1 MTTSPFNVLIT
12 GATGFLGTQIVR
24 ILLDQ
29 TDHDIRVLVRGAD
42 DDEVL
47 LRLSR
52 AWWEWPELLDAIGE
66 RIHIVRGDITE
77 TELGMESAEYQDLAV
92 TITHIIHTAADWRL
106 NASLEELEKTNVQ
119 GTLNVLKLAHLAH
132 ENHNLI
138 RFSHIS
144 TAYVAGRCEGIVSED
159 SLTDRYG
166 FLSDYEK
173 TKYNAELEVNDSDLP
188 LSIFR
193 PGMIVGD
200 SNTGYIK
207 TFNTFYA
214 PIRLYLSGKHRILP
228 VDPSTKINI
237 IPVDCVARAVVEL
250 TFNLEAEGLT
260 FHLTSPYESL
270 PTVGELIKFLRQW
283 SNENLS
289 FNLPQPIFAPWLTSF
304 ISKISNSEFIKDSK
318 NIGFLKT
325 VDTLAPY
332 LHEEREFLRDNTDR
346 LFGSCKMNWQD
357 YLPKLLDFAIYM
369 GFFHRSDRTVHEQI
383 LYRLKGRS
391 RPMQYYDVVNGDII
405 ERSSVRIH
413 SDILKASASLKKL
426 KIQKGD
432 KVALVGF
439 NSTRYLI
446 LDVAIGLVGG
456 ISVPLY
462 YTSSL
467 EEIKEILKDSG
478 ARMLF
483 IGTPNILRKFKDL
496 ETEINLISF
505 SRESE
510 ELPPHIMG
518 WDDFLNLGENGN
530 EHITVPVSFND
541 IATIRYTSGTT
552 GKPRGVTFTHG
563 NLRWMAEFIASMP
576 PWKDRNKEAS
586 YLSFLPMNHV
596 VEGIM
601 GLYGPYYTPTSLKL
615 YFLENFPD
623 LAEILPQV
631 QPTIFFSVPRF
642 YEKVWSAVSER
653 GIGQTYLNSGEG
665 FKKRIL
671 RWLIRRELLKKA
683 GLDRCSQLI
692 VGSAPISED
701 LLNTYHDLKIEIY
714 NAYGLTEAPL
724 ITINR
729 LGKNRIGTVGEPL
742 PSTRIRIAEDGEVLV
757 QGPQVTPG
765 YFHDESGG
773 EGSLFKECW
782 LSTGDFGHLTSE
794 GSLVI
799 TGRKKEV
806 IVNSYGK
813 TISPLKV
820 ESLLRDIPGISEAI
834 LLGDEKPYCSSLLW
848 LDEDSVGM
856 TEEKIEYIYLAVQE
870 INSRVSRPEQIKKW
884 VLLENDLSIERGDL
898 TANLKLKRKNILKRY
913 SNVINSIYGDVKPPE
928 SILHLGAMGEKNE
941 F

>member
-1 MTTSPFNVLIT
+1 MTPSPFKVLIT

-24 ILLDQ
+24 FLLDQ
-29 TDHDIRVLVRGAD
+29 SEYDIMVLIRGID
-42 DDEVL
+42 DDNAL
-47 LRLSR
+47 IRLSR
-52 AWWEWPELLDAIGE
+52 AWWEWPDLLKAVGE

-77 TELGMESAEYQDLAV
+77 NELGMESADYQNLAGI
-92 TITHIIHTAADWRL
+92 ITHIIHTAANWSLR
-106 NASLEELEKTNVQ
+106 ASLNELEKTNVQ
-119 GTLNVLKLAHLAH
+119 GSLNLLKLAHLAYK
-132 ENHNLI
+132 NHNLR

-144 TAYVAGRCEGIVSED
+144 TAYVAGRCEGVISED

-173 TKYNAELEVNDSDLP
+173 TKYKAEVEVRNSGLP

-237 IPVDCVARAVVEL
+237 IPVDHVAQAVVKL
-250 TFNLEAEGLT
+250 TFNGDAEGLT
-260 FHLTSPYESL
+260 FHLTSPYDSL

-283 SNENLS
+283 SGEKLD
-289 FNLPQPIFAPWLTSF
+289 FNLPQPIYAPWLTSF
-304 ISKISNSEFIKDSK
+304 IKKISKSNFIKGSK
-318 NIGFLKT
+318 NLGFLKT
-325 VDTLAPY
+325 IDTLAPY
-332 LHEEREFLRDNTDR
+332 LQEEREFLRDNTDK
-346 LFGSCKMNWQD
+346 LLGPSKMSWQE

-383 LYRLKGRS
+383 LFRLKGRG
-391 RPMQYYDVVNGDII
+391 RVMQYYDVVEGDIVG
-405 ERSSVRIH
+405 SSSARIH
-413 SDILKASASLKKL
+413 RDILRASASLKKL

-432 KVALVGF
+432 RVALVGF

-446 LDVAIGLVGG
+446 LDAAIGLVGG

-462 YTSSL
+462 YTSPL
-467 EEIKEILKDSG
+467 DEIREILEDSK
-478 ARMLF
+478 ASILF
-483 IGTPNILRKFKDL
+483 IGTPDILMKFENL
-496 ETEINLISF
+496 ETDITIISF
-505 SRESE
+505 SRKPE

-518 WDDFLNLGENGN
+518 WDKFLNLGENAN
-530 EHITVPVSFND
+530 ERITAPVSFND

-563 NLRWMAEFIASMP
+563 NLRWMAEFIASIP
-576 PWKDRNKEAS
+576 PWKDKNKDAS

-615 YFLENFPD
+615 YFLENFRD

-631 QPTIFFSVPRF
+631 KPTIFFSVPRL
-642 YEKVWSAVSER
+642 YEKMWSAVSER
-653 GIGQTYLNSGEG
+653 GISQTYLKSGEG
-665 FKKRIL
+665 IKKRIL
-671 RWLIRRELLKKA
+671 RWLIKRELLKKA
-683 GLDRCSQLI
+683 GLDHCAQLI
-692 VGSAPISED
+692 VGSAPISDD
-701 LLNTYHDLKIEIY
+701 LLYAYHDLGVEIH

-742 PSTRIRIAEDGEVLV
+742 PSTRIRIDEDGEVLV

-765 YFHDESGG
+765 YFHDESDG
-773 EGSLFKECW
+773 EDSLFKEGW
-782 LSTGDFGHLTSE
+782 LSTGDFGHLTGD

-813 TISPLKV
+813 TISPLKA
-820 ESLLRDIPGISEAI
+820 ESLLRDIPGISEAM
-834 LLGDEKPYCSSLLW
+834 LLGDRKPYCSSLLW
-848 LDEDSVGM
+848 LDEDSVGIK
-856 TEEKIEYIYLAVQE
+856 EEKIENIHQAIQE
-870 INSRVSRPEQIKKW
+870 INTRVSRPEQIKKW

-913 SNVINSIYGDVKPPE
+913 TSVINSIYENEEPPE
-928 SILHLGAMGEKNE
+928 YILHLATIGEEK
-941 F
+941 